1 MHRILRK
8 DQILTL
14 PNLLSLVRLLL
25 IPVIVWLYV
34 GKGNRI
40 GTVIVIALSGLT
52 DVADGI
58 IARRCHME
66 SDFGKILDPI
76 ADKLTQLVVLL
87 CLVGERPELWLL
99 VAFFVVKELV
109 MGLLGLFTIRKKD
122 VVGGAKWHGK
132 LNTVLLYATMALRII
147 APKMPLWLW
156 CGLVTLCSGMM
167 FVSLAGYVMF
177 YIRLF
182 RAERKSAD

>member
-1 MHRILRK
+1 MHRILKR
-8 DQILTL
+8 DQILTI

-25 IPVIVWLYV
+25 IPVIVWLYA
-34 GKGNRI
+34 GKGTRL
-40 GTVIVIALSGLT
+40 GAVITIALSGMT

-58 IARRCHME
+58 IARRFHME

-76 ADKLTQLVVLL
+76 ADKLTQLAVLL
-87 CLVGERPELWLL
+87 CLVGERPELWIL
-99 VAFFVVKELV
+99 VALFVVKELV
-109 MGLLGLFTIRKKD
+109 MGLLGLFTIRKKG

-147 APKMPLWLW
+147 APRMPLWLW
-156 CGLVTLCSGMM
+156 CGLVALCIGMM
-167 FVSLAGYVMF
+167 VVSLTGYVMF

-182 RAERKSAD
+182 RTDCKDMS